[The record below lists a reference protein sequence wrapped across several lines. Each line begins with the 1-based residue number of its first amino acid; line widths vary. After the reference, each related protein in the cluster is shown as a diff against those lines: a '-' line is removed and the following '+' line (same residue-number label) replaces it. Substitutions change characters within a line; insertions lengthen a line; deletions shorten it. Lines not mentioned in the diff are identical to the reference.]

1 MSSTEILKGLND
13 KDNYLP
19 LRGYSTSIKSE
30 GVITGKTLLLNK
42 IKNACVIDFNIRN
55 NLEENKD
62 KIFKMIPK
70 ENTIIIEAPRKGFY
84 VFCRNDLDGL
94 VDKNSFI
101 DVFTSDD
108 FKIHI
113 FIGNNPS
120 KHQFLH
126 CPPTKVRLSVDGELV
141 QKMFQYKFVNNDF
154 SFDGELITLSE
165 MLEILMENDIAIS
178 TSEFKPVVRERF
190 LQQGIVRQSALINRP
205 FNINSYDWRLRIA
218 YEESKSAYEQSRI
231 AYEESRIAYE
241 QSRCAYEQS
250 RNTYEQSRNAYERLK
265 IAYEQSKNMNN
276 Q

>member
-13 KDNYLP
+13 KDNYIP
-19 LRGYSTSIKSE
+19 LRGYSNSIKAE

-55 NLEENKD
+55 NVEENKD

-84 VFCRNDLDGL
+84 VFCRNDLDVL

-101 DVFTSDD
+101 GAFTSED
-108 FKIHI
+108 FNIHI

-154 SFDGELITLSE
+154 SFNGELITLSE
-165 MLEILMENDIAIS
+165 MLEILMENYIEIS
-178 TSEFKPVVRERF
+178 TAEFKPIDREELCRRR
-190 LQQGIVRQSALINRP
+190 LIRQSALIKRP
-205 FNINSYDWRLRIA
+205 FNKNPYNDRLRVA
-218 YEESKSAYEQSRI
+218 YEASKNTYEQSRI
-231 AYEESRIAYE
+231 SYEESRIAYE

-250 RNTYEQSRNAYERLK
+250 RNTYEQSR
-265 IAYEQSKNMNN
+265 IAYEQLNDAYEQLKNMNN
-276 Q
+276 H